1 LEELKDKADERGWF
15 LISVVAANV
24 GELYGAVEE
33 SSGVQTE
40 TLLFP
45 VEGIEDAI
53 SVGQLVL
60 LLKDRTN
67 EPDDFFD

>member
-1 LEELKDKADERGWF
+1 
-15 LISVVAANV
+15 
-24 GELYGAVEE
+24 
-33 SSGVQTE
+33 
-40 TLLFP
+40 LLFP

-60 LLKDRTN
+60 LLKNRTN